1 MPSYTATAKY
11 LHKQTFAMNSE
22 ELEMFALRK
31 DAMYKK
37 TMATIV
43 KVMNDP
49 GHNINK
55 KLSVKDQLISRLS
68 K

>member
-1 MPSYTATAKY
+1 
-11 LHKQTFAMNSE
+11 MNSE
-22 ELEMFALRK
+22 ELERFALRK